1 MWKSNV
7 MKNIILSLLFVILI
21 CARCVSFAQQYD
33 YRNLFS
39 NLLVEAPDTLSIE
52 YLKELP
58 KFRCVHHDGFDRLD
72 TIPIDSRTR
81 QKNEKYSL
89 ADEKHIGKN
98 SLQNED
104 FFAYSELST
113 RNATFDV
120 GVFGDSVAFNS
131 LNGDKHQRKIEYIDV
146 GRKNYG
152 FMAKRGGMVGFD
164 AKVAFRIKNINNFYY
179 VRLTEKDLSL
189 YKMERGKKK
198 CLWNKKINDYHTLY
212 ALMDADT
219 LHFYADY
226 QYQGRKLVDKYGGND
241 LCGLLFTGNEK
252 SLVDDFE
259 VNYLDDYKEV
269 EVDKYIECGTIDRRI
284 GGIGAEPGMLTI
296 SKKHINGSNYSLR
309 TELNY
314 YSNWETHKIANSR
327 RTEISI
333 GCKNSSSLDSWI
345 YSFDVYFPGMND
357 GDEYYAKDSIDE
369 LFWQIHT
376 PININMLSPNVALY
390 LQNDA
395 IRFQTLTRKILRND
409 RESFRSRTE
418 TLAKLV
424 DDDASEPTLLRKL
437 KRGEWHNFTIYVKEG
452 YSDAQLPRSIV
463 YLDGEKV
470 IDWFTPNLQNC
481 GKPAAYMKTGIYKW
495 PWANSSIKSAVKQ
508 RVLYYDNIFYLR

>member
-1 MWKSNV
+1 
-7 MKNIILSLLFVILI
+7 MKNVNLTLLLVMLI
-21 CARCVSFAQQYD
+21 CFSCSAQQYD

-72 TIPIDSRTR
+72 TIPADPRTK

-113 RNATFDV
+113 RNATFNV
-120 GVFGDSVAFNS
+120 GVFGDSAAFNS
-131 LNGDKHQRKIEYIDV
+131 LNGDKRQRKIEYIDA

-152 FMAKRGGMVGFD
+152 FMAKRGGMVGCD
-164 AKVAFRIKNINNFYY
+164 AKVAFRIKDINNFYY
-179 VRLTEKDLSL
+179 VRLTEKELSL

-198 CLWNKKINDYHTLY
+198 RLWNKQINDYQTLY

-219 LHFYADY
+219 LHLYADY
-226 QYQGRKLVDKYGGND
+226 QYQGRKTVDKYGGND
-241 LCGLLFTGNEK
+241 LCGLLFKGNEK

-269 EVDKYIECGTIDRRI
+269 EVDKYIESGTIDRRI
-284 GGIGAEPGMLTI
+284 GGIEAEPGMLTI

-314 YSNWETHKIANSR
+314 HSDWEAHKIANSR

-390 LQNDA
+390 LQNDV

-409 RESFRSRTE
+409 RKNYHGRTE
-418 TLAKLV
+418 NIAMLM

-495 PWANSSIKSAVKQ
+495 PWTNSSIKSVVKQ

>member
-72 TIPIDSRTR
+72 TIPVDPRTK
-81 QKNEKYSL
+81 QKNEKYTL

-98 SLQNED
+98 SLQNEA

-120 GVFGDSVAFNS
+120 GVFGDSAAFNS

-152 FMAKRGGMVGFD
+152 FMAKRGGMVGCD
-164 AKVAFRIKNINNFYY
+164 AKVAFRIKDINNFYY

-226 QYQGRKLVDKYGGND
+226 QYQGKKLVDKYGGND

-259 VNYLDDYKEV
+259 
-269 EVDKYIECGTIDRRI
+269 
-284 GGIGAEPGMLTI
+284 
-296 SKKHINGSNYSLR
+296 
-309 TELNY
+309 
-314 YSNWETHKIANSR
+314 
-327 RTEISI
+327 
-333 GCKNSSSLDSWI
+333 
-345 YSFDVYFPGMND
+345 
-357 GDEYYAKDSIDE
+357 
-369 LFWQIHT
+369 
-376 PININMLSPNVALY
+376 LY
-390 LQNDA
+390 LITIINNKQWDEA
-395 IRFQTLTRKILRND
+395 I
-409 RESFRSRTE
+409 
-418 TLAKLV
+418 
-424 DDDASEPTLLRKL
+424 
-437 KRGEWHNFTIYVKEG
+437 
-452 YSDAQLPRSIV
+452 
-463 YLDGEKV
+463 
-470 IDWFTPNLQNC
+470 
-481 GKPAAYMKTGIYKW
+481 
-495 PWANSSIKSAVKQ
+495 
-508 RVLYYDNIFYLR
+508 YYDNLSLLEYVKSQDWIHYYSKLKNSEVMDIIKQCHVGLLPTWFDTYGYSVLEMQACGVPVISTNVRAMSEINKYGWIIEMPINFNKEIKPVEYKYRELLIGELYNIFMSILSNKKVIQEKSISCLNYIRCHHSPEEYSKHLKQIYSEFCK